1 MRMFTR
7 AIGRPLQAA
16 AVAAAVLVAGPSA
29 FAQAPSAA
37 AMATARQLVTVTG
50 ATALFS
56 PLVAG
61 VVEQAKLLYLQQ
73 NPALG
78 KDLNEIAA
86 KMRKD
91 LQPRFKD
98 VEEEVAKLYADH
110 FNEQELKEILTFY
123 QSPVGKKVLQ
133 EQPKVVE
140 GSMKYAQDWANKLS
154 EEVTSKMRDELKKRG
169 HPM

>member
-16 AVAAAVLVAGPSA
+16 AVAAAVLVAAPSA
-29 FAQAPSAA
+29 FAQAPSAS

-61 VVEQAKLLYLQQ
+61 VVEQSKLLYLQQ

-91 LQPRFKD
+91 LQPRFKE
-98 VEEEVAKLYADH
+98 VEEEVAKLYAQQ
-110 FNEQELKEILTFY
+110 FNEQEMKEILAFY
-123 QSPVGKKVLQ
+123 ESPVGKKVLQ

-140 GSMKYAQDWANKLS
+140 GSMKFAQDWANKLS
-154 EEVTSKMRDELKKRG
+154 EEVTAKMRDELKKRG

>member
-1 MRMFTR
+1 MKIFTR

-16 AVAAAVLVAGPSA
+16 VLTAALLGAAPSA

-37 AMATARQLVTVTG
+37 AVATAHQLVTVTG

-73 NPALG
+73 DPSLG

-86 KMRKD
+86 KLRSD
-91 LQPRFKD
+91 LQPRFKE
-98 VEEEVAKLYADH
+98 VENEVATLYAQH
-110 FNEQELKEILTFY
+110 FTEEELKEILAFY

-133 EQPKVVE
+133 EQPKVVD
-140 GSMKYAQDWANKLS
+140 GSMKFAQDWANKLS
-154 EEVTSKMRDELKKRG
+154 EEVTAKMRDELKKRG

>member
-1 MRMFTR
+1 MNISTR

-16 AVAAAVLVAGPSA
+16 AVAAALLVAPSA

-37 AMATARQLVTVTG
+37 AMATAHQLVNVTG

-56 PLVAG
+56 PLIAG

-73 NPALG
+73 NPALAN
-78 KDLNEIAA
+78 DLNEIAA
-86 KMRKD
+86 KLRAE
-91 LQPRFKD
+91 LQPRF
-98 VEEEVAKLYADH
+98 VEVQDEVAKLYAEH
-110 FNEQELKEILTFY
+110 FTEQELKEILAFY
-123 QSPVGKKVLQ
+123 QSPVGKKVLS

-140 GSMKYAQDWANKLS
+140 GSMKFAQDWANKLS
-154 EEVTSKMRDELKKRG
+154 EEVTAKMRDELKKRG

>member
-1 MRMFTR
+1 MRSFSR

-16 AVAAAVLVAGPSA
+16 VLAAAVLAATSA

-37 AMATARQLVTVTG
+37 AMASARQLVTVTG

-61 VVEQAKLLYLQQ
+61 VVEQAKILYLQQ

-86 KMRKD
+86 QMRKD

-98 VEEEVAKLYADH
+98 VEEEVAKLYAEH
-110 FNEQELKEILTFY
+110 FNEQELKEILAFY